1 EIAQLTR
8 ESEVE
13 QRKVYEI
20 VRSHDDEVANLYFK
34 DANADAPRMQQA
46 RVQEAVA
53 FMAGRLRKLEEGMEI
68 EPLDVGEIEACLQL
82 LAEREDELCAME
94 AELRTPVT
102 ESELYRDAVGAMESR
117 GRAQDL
123 FSLDRLRHELSLPL
137 AQPLTPRGPA
147 QSNMPSEADPLT
159 LEIRA
164 VEVSSQRALQEKVG
178 AAAGALAARVQSTFG
193 LLEGD
198 LRDLRS
204 QLHLQREGHFA
215 AMDASYEELLT
226 HFGVGALE
234 VAESYR
240 ERFEALG
247 REHAAAHRRR
257 KSRRSVNE
265 SGLWKT
271 EMNNLFE
278 ATL

>member
-1 EIAQLTR
+1 VITT
-8 ESEVE
+8 
-13 QRKVYEI
+13 Y
-20 VRSHDDEVANLYFK
+20 
-34 DANADAPRMQQA
+34 
-46 RVQEAVA
+46 
-53 FMAGRLRKLEEGMEI
+53 
-68 EPLDVGEIEACLQL
+68 
-82 LAEREDELCAME
+82 
-94 AELRTPVT
+94 
-102 ESELYRDAVGAMESR
+102 SR

-278 ATL
+278 ATLQFDRKGRLREQRLNEEMVREMEGGGGQGGDPSSALPVSLMTASVSKLSALYIESNEIELRSEA